1 MKKKD
6 YNIDIEVLGTRQI
19 IKGSQLAALF
29 HIRKGYNMEYRNLD
43 LLSAVIKQE
52 IDHGVISGAAIRVIH
67 KNETVY
73 QDELGFANKE
83 KGLKIVS
90 DSIYRMYSMT
100 KPVTAVAAMILYER
114 GILNLLSPVSD
125 YLEGFQN
132 QKVYTKDGLVDVV
145 RPVTVQD
152 LLNMTSGIPYP
163 DDSFEAGRLMGALY
177 SQVDKE
183 HFDGKP
189 ADTISFCNRMGQIPL
204 EFQPGERWRY
214 GASADV
220 LGAVI
225 EVVSGRKL
233 SVFLQEEIFHP
244 LGMVDTGFYVPEDK
258 FKRFAEI
265 YDYDPETKQLVP
277 FTSPFLGMY
286 GWLTPP
292 AFESGGAGLVSTV
305 EDYSRFALMLVNG
318 GTYHGKR
325 ILGHKTVDY
334 LSTPQLTG
342 KQAVT
347 FDWDSISGYSY
358 GNLMRIMVDPVK
370 AASNGSIGE
379 FGWDGWTG
387 NYFFVDPVE
396 KLVMI
401 YMVQRCNGT
410 NPPFM
415 RKLRSVIY
423 GAL

>member
-1 MKKKD
+1 
-6 YNIDIEVLGTRQI
+6 
-19 IKGSQLAALF
+19 
-29 HIRKGYNMEYRNLD
+29 MEYKNLD
-43 LLSAVIKQE
+43 KLSSVIQQE
-52 IDHGVISGAAIRVIH
+52 IGNGIISGAAIRVIH

-83 KGLKIVS
+83 IGLKIENNT
-90 DSIYRMYSMT
+90 IYRMFSMT

-114 GILNLLSPVSD
+114 GLMNLQSPVSD
-125 YLEGFQN
+125 YLEGFKN
-132 QKVYTKDGLVDVV
+132 QKVFTKDGLVDVV

-177 SQVDKE
+177 SQVDQEYYK
-183 HFDGKP
+183 GKP
-189 ADTISFCNRMGQIPL
+189 VSTVDFCNRMGQVPL

-225 EVVSGRKL
+225 EVVSGSKL
-233 SVFLQEEIFHP
+233 SEFLQEEIFKP
-244 LGMVDTGFYVPEDK
+244 LDMVDTGFCVPEDK
-258 FKRFAEI
+258 AERFAQI
-265 YDYDPETKQLVP
+265 YDYIPNTKRLEP

-286 GWLTPP
+286 GWMTPP
-292 AFESGGAGLVSTV
+292 VFESAGAGLVSTV
-305 EDYSRFALMLVNG
+305 KDYSRFALMLVNG
-318 GTYHGKR
+318 GTYNGKR
-325 ILGHKTVDY
+325 ILGHKTVEY
-334 LSTPQLTG
+334 LGTPQLTE
-342 KQAVT
+342 KQALT
-347 FDWDSISGYSY
+347 FDWDSITGYSY

-370 AASNGSIGE
+370 AASNGTIGE

-401 YMVQRCNGT
+401 YMVQRCGGT